1 MYKLFAVM
9 CFLVNGAVECTEYND
24 SHQKIYQS
32 LAECEKDAEYRFY
45 GLTDVFREYQQPF
58 EKIEMGCEEIKD

>member
-1 MYKLFAVM
+1 M

-24 SHQKIYQS
+24 SYQKIYQS

-58 EKIEMGCEEIKD
+58 EKIEMGCKEIKD

>member
-1 MYKLFAVM
+1 M

-24 SHQKIYQS
+24 SYQKIYQS

-45 GLTDVFREYQQPF
+45 GLTDVFLEYQQPF

>member
-1 MYKLFAVM
+1 M
-9 CFLVNGAVECTEYND
+9 CFLVNGAVECTKYDD
-24 SHQKIYQS
+24 STQKIYQS

-45 GLTDVFREYQQPF
+45 GLTDVFLEYQQPF